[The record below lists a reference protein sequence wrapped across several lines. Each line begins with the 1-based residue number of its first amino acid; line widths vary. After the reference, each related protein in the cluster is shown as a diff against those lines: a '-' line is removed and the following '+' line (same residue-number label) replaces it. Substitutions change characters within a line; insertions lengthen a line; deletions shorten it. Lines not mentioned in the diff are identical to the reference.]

1 MQCAYLTV
9 SQSDESISCLS
20 RNLLPNS
27 WTLPSRRLPRPSPS
41 FLLALGLCENGR
53 ERERTARRRAGL
65 VYILLASPDLT
76 RRENPTLSV
85 SLSLSLLPS
94 ALLSPFQKLEFSDIT
109 LTHTLMSKFLMS
121 KAASG
126 AFFSSIFIPWAESR
140 KTCPRNL

>member
-85 SLSLSLLPS
+85 SLSLYRLLCSLHFKS
-94 ALLSPFQKLEFSDIT
+94 WNSQT
-109 LTHTLMSKFLMS
+109 LH
-121 KAASG
+121 
-126 AFFSSIFIPWAESR
+126 SR
-140 KTCPRNL
+140 IL